1 MWETN
6 LLLVAGWLQS
16 FLVTTAQGLELT
28 EYGVLVVETGSGPRT
43 EFPTNNQLFCAF
55 YYPPLF
61 NISEDPSSAPNVP
74 LSQIVDLEQ
83 ADSCEGTL
91 SVEARYGYINGSSAL
106 ANCSIA
112 ERAQRLQEA
121 KAAGL
126 ITDRVVSGSYN
137 ASNFN
142 ISIPILTLVEKD
154 AKERMLKFQAS
165 SPDSYFYV
173 YSTADEEKSFDMS
186 LVVILLMAVGTVL
199 VGSLWS
205 GYVKQALR
213 VRKEQKRGEPR
224 EEGPVQAQD
233 GHGEEEELSVHVSP
247 LLVIFFVFCMC
258 SMLVLLYFFFNQLVY
273 VIMFMFCTAS
283 TMAMYMCLEPLVMMT
298 YKLPCFPVVTLPR
311 MNLYLCILQLELRQ
325 LVLLLSSIAT
335 TVSWFVFRKEDWSWI
350 LQDFLGI
357 MFSINMLKVLRLPS
371 LRICTIL
378 LSALFFYD
386 IFFVFITPLFMSG
399 KSVMVEVATGHSSD
413 EQLPMVLRVP
423 HLSTTPSR
431 VCYLQTYSLLGFGD
445 ILVPGLLLSYAHSY
459 DLLAGIKYKLY
470 WIITSVAYI
479 LGLVATFISLFLMN
493 SAQPALLYLVPFT
506 LIPTIIVAWL
516 RGDLPAMWEGDNKA
530 VVRRTGGPQGDG
542 NPPQSAQDEED
553 GDVCGDNSEDED
565 EDEDD
570 DDETKTVGVQD
581 SSVSTPDKN
590 KLLASQ

>member
-1 MWETN
+1 
-6 LLLVAGWLQS
+6 
-16 FLVTTAQGLELT
+16 
-28 EYGVLVVETGSGPRT
+28 
-43 EFPTNNQLFCAF
+43 
-55 YYPPLF
+55 
-61 NISEDPSSAPNVP
+61 
-74 LSQIVDLEQ
+74 
-83 ADSCEGTL
+83 
-91 SVEARYGYINGSSAL
+91 
-106 ANCSIA
+106 
-112 ERAQRLQEA
+112 
-121 KAAGL
+121 
-126 ITDRVVSGSYN
+126 
-137 ASNFN
+137 
-142 ISIPILTLVEKD
+142 
-154 AKERMLKFQAS
+154 
-165 SPDSYFYV
+165 
-173 YSTADEEKSFDMS
+173 
-186 LVVILLMAVGTVL
+186 
-199 VGSLWS
+199 
-205 GYVKQALR
+205 
-213 VRKEQKRGEPR
+213 
-224 EEGPVQAQD
+224 VQAQD

-431 VCYLQTYSLLGFGD
+431 VCYMQTYSLLGFGD

-506 LIPTIIVAWL
+506 LIPTILVAWL

-530 VVRRTGGPQGDG
+530 VVRRNGGVAGDA
-542 NPPQSAQDEED
+542 NQPQSAQDEED
-553 GDVCGDNSEDED
+553 GDVCGDDSDA
-565 EDEDD
+565 EDD
-570 DDETKTVGVQD
+570 DDEEDETKTAVTQD
-581 SSVSTPDKN
+581 PSVSTPDKN
-590 KLLASQ
+590 KLLAQ

>member
-431 VCYLQTYSLLGFGD
+431 VCYMQTYSLLGFGD

-506 LIPTIIVAWL
+506 LIPTILVAWL

-530 VVRRTGGPQGDG
+530 VVRRNGGVAGDA
-542 NPPQSAQDEED
+542 NQPQSAQDEED
-553 GDVCGDNSEDED
+553 GDVCGDDSDA
-565 EDEDD
+565 EDD
-570 DDETKTVGVQD
+570 DDEEDETKTAVTQD
-581 SSVSTPDKN
+581 PSVSTPDKN
-590 KLLASQ
+590 KLLAQ

>member
-1 MWETN
+1 M
-6 LLLVAGWLQS
+6 G
-16 FLVTTAQGLELT
+16 
-28 EYGVLVVETGSGPRT
+28 
-43 EFPTNNQLFCAF
+43 
-55 YYPPLF
+55 
-61 NISEDPSSAPNVP
+61 
-74 LSQIVDLEQ
+74 
-83 ADSCEGTL
+83 
-91 SVEARYGYINGSSAL
+91 
-106 ANCSIA
+106 
-112 ERAQRLQEA
+112 
-121 KAAGL
+121 
-126 ITDRVVSGSYN
+126 
-137 ASNFN
+137 
-142 ISIPILTLVEKD
+142 
-154 AKERMLKFQAS
+154 
-165 SPDSYFYV
+165 
-173 YSTADEEKSFDMS
+173 
-186 LVVILLMAVGTVL
+186 
-199 VGSLWS
+199 
-205 GYVKQALR
+205 
-213 VRKEQKRGEPR
+213 
-224 EEGPVQAQD
+224 
-233 GHGEEEELSVHVSP
+233 
-247 LLVIFFVFCMC
+247 
-258 SMLVLLYFFFNQLVY
+258 
-273 VIMFMFCTAS
+273 FCTAS

-298 YKLPCFPVVTLPR
+298 YKLPCFPVITLPR

-325 LVLLLSSIAT
+325 LVLLLTSIAT

-350 LQDFLGI
+350 LQDILGI

-371 LRICTIL
+371 LRICTVL

-386 IFFVFITPLFMSG
+386 IFFVFITPLFMEGG

-423 HLSTTPSR
+423 HLSTDPSR
-431 VCYLQTYSLLGFGD
+431 VCYVNTYSLLGFGD
-445 ILVPGLLLSYAHSY
+445 ILVPGLLLSFAHSY

-516 RGDLPAMWEGDNKA
+516 RGALPAMWEGDNKA

-542 NPPQSAQDEED
+542 NPHQSAQDEED